1 LQSSRE
7 AALSGTKVPV
17 QNERQIF
24 ETPDEL
30 PCRAITQGMSRV
42 RDARQT
48 VLLAVGTSK
57 AAAIA
62 LGLSEM
68 LDAIKPRFS
77 AGLTLMVSELHAT
90 GIIVDGRGFIKA
102 RS

>member
-1 LQSSRE
+1 
-7 AALSGTKVPV
+7 
-17 QNERQIF
+17 
-24 ETPDEL
+24 
-30 PCRAITQGMSRV
+30 MSRV
-42 RDARQT
+42 RDTRQT

-77 AGLTLMVSELHAT
+77 ASLTLMESELLST
-90 GIIVDGRGFIKA
+90 SVIVDGRGFTNA
-102 RS
+102 GR